1 MLKFLNDEKVKTHN
15 IFMNINKTLGLY
27 LIQNNKNGER
37 NFFYWR
43 SNSAARTLLKNVN
56 SKALLKQISKY
67 DAIYFSGITLSIY
80 DQKSNEKFYKILKS
94 LKGNNIK
101 IYFDF
106 NVRLKNW
113 KSKTIALQT
122 IIKFSRIADI
132 IFMTKDDLNNLGL
145 RNYKSIIK
153 SNYNKKIAVLRSS
166 NGEVS
171 VYNKDNF
178 QNYKLHLNK
187 KVKDTTG
194 CGMHLMLVFSLITSE
209 KNIKG

>member
-1 MLKFLNDEKVKTHN
+1 MVKEIFLLEV
-15 IFMNINKTLGLY
+15 Y
-27 LIQNNKNGER
+27 
-37 NFFYWR
+37 
-43 SNSAARTLLKNVN
+43 SAARTLLKNVN
-56 SKALLKQISKY
+56 SKALLKPISKY

-106 NVRLKNW
+106 NVKVKKLEG
-113 KSKTIALQT
+113 KTIALQT

-171 VYNKDNF
+171 VYNRDNF
-178 QNYKLHLNK
+178 EKYKLHLNK

-194 CGMHLMLVFSLITSE
+194 CGDAFNACFLYNYFKN
-209 KNIKG
+209 KNINDCIRLSHELGKTVAKFKGAIIPKQNFNPKLYVI